1 MGAGWRK
8 IWLECLLISLTVLA
22 LRVASLSSSPYPFRC
37 DRTPEQ
43 HKLALDTS
51 IRFLELEGFKVE
63 HGEHTYGHATE
74 FSANPSTLYGFF
86 KFGIT
91 PFFTL
96 DEADALVFYGC
107 TPPAMRYFSYTPYVF
122 TTPQLNRTI
131 VFASLQDPV
140 NSLTIRTAHDATFSS
155 STLIIMT
162 ASVRTDAAVRT
173 AFEPNLE
180 SSAMNTLK
188 VSKELVKLGSGAT
201 SASALML
208 LSRVAIYANETECE
222 LYTNSTF
229 PVLKVTRPKQG
240 DEPVF
245 GLPSLRSRYTGVTE
259 DHLETTLAELAIAVI
274 GKVTQAGYRI
284 DYQARMERF
293 PLDARECIAKGEDC
307 LGDCPDAA
315 YFADPKKFRMG
326 SETNRDLFMVVGVNH
341 RMLGSA
347 TYTNF
352 GLDPFVAV
360 TDDKFGDSAAHYL
373 PSAPGIHNFFAY
385 KVTRKCSVSDFYC
398 LEVPV
403 DKVKP
408 TDEVRFTGR
417 VYLNPKTTTGPA
429 YNETIP
435 NYLLHFRPEIS

>member
-1 MGAGWRK
+1 M
-8 IWLECLLISLTVLA
+8 
-22 LRVASLSSSPYPFRC
+22 
-37 DRTPEQ
+37 
-43 HKLALDTS
+43 
-51 IRFLELEGFKVE
+51 E

-274 GKVTQAGYRI
+274 GKVTQAGKSPYYVLVFFFFCVVSFCFGGPVHLANPSI
-284 DYQARMERF
+284 HPSISPYIHLF
-293 PLDARECIAKGEDC
+293 IHHSPIYPSIHLVIS
-307 LGDCPDAA
+307 PSIHPSIHPFTHPV
-315 YFADPKKFRMG
+315 FAFCR
-326 SETNRDLFMVVGVNH
+326 
-341 RMLGSA
+341 A
-347 TYTNF
+347 
-352 GLDPFVAV
+352 
-360 TDDKFGDSAAHYL
+360 
-373 PSAPGIHNFFAY
+373 
-385 KVTRKCSVSDFYC
+385 
-398 LEVPV
+398 
-403 DKVKP
+403 
-408 TDEVRFTGR
+408 
-417 VYLNPKTTTGPA
+417 
-429 YNETIP
+429 
-435 NYLLHFRPEIS
+435 